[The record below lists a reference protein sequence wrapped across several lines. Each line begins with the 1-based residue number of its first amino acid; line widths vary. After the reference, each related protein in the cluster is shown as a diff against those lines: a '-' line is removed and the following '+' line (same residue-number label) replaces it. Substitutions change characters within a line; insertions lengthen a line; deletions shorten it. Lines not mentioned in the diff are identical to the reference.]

1 MKTILQTKFLTC
13 LLALMPFLALAEDPL
28 PNIIVIITDQHTGKI
43 MTQRGYNHIDTP
55 GLDKLADEG
64 TLFTKSYVTYPVCT
78 FSRKSMITGLMPH
91 KLDDVETAAT
101 SVGKTMKDAG
111 YDTGYFGKWHVG
123 NTHLDE
129 LEAWHGFDTYYENYY
144 DGVIYDHSKAFLD
157 ETRTKPFFMV
167 TSYNNPHDACEL
179 ARNISGGDDTYHDG
193 AVEEAMDLAF
203 CPPLPFNYEIP
214 LNEAEGHSARRN
226 QDPGDQHYSSHPTK
240 TWTDTEW
247 RQYLYG
253 YDRLLEKVD
262 SRIEDLIDDLDEK
275 GLLENTVIIYTSDHG
290 DGRAAHKWNQK
301 KSFYEESVNVPFIIS
316 WKGKT
321 KAGVVDETTLVSS
334 GLDLYPTIL
343 QFAGIDIPE
352 SFHGID
358 LSPAALITP
367 TGTIT
372 PRDYVISE
380 NVQSV
385 YTGSTGGKFNGRMV
399 VTNEFKYMLF
409 DKGVNREQLY
419 DLTTDPG
426 ELAPVTD
433 DPNYQDDIA
442 DMRQKLKD
450 WVIEV
455 GDDFDVD
462 TYVAELESN
471 AELDNIKLNG
481 QSITSFSPNTKN
493 YSLFIN
499 PVDDVTVEALPFNSA
514 STVTITPPADINGD
528 EQARTAT
535 IVVESEDTNESNTYT
550 VVVDFT
556 DESALKPTKDAYV
569 RGGESAD
576 TNFGSDINLD
586 VKQGGNVDFFRK
598 AFLTF
603 DVSQFEG
610 ASSATLKLYT
620 TTSKAAPVTLYEADN
635 NWDESTI
642 TWNNAP
648 VLGTEIATKQIGNI
662 KQYYEWDVTDFVH
675 ENAGGMVSFGL
686 YDPSADNS
694 HITFTSKD
702 ALGNH
707 PQLVVVPGEA
717 TDNTDENE
725 DDENEDDENDDE
737 NEVVLSAE
745 PSKQQISI
753 YPNPLND
760 GMLYVDLPSNDGT
773 QTDISI
779 TDMQGKMIYHNQ
791 VQNKKSIQIDTNSW
805 LTKGLYVIS
814 VRTEN
819 TTSIFKLIVR

>member
-1 MKTILQTKFLTC
+1 MKTIIQTSILLC
-13 LLALMPFLALAEDPL
+13 LLTLVSRHSMADDPL

-43 MTQRGYNHIDTP
+43 MTQRGYNHITTP
-55 GLDKLADEG
+55 GIDKLAAEG

-91 KLDDVETAAT
+91 KLDDVTVAT

-123 NTHLDE
+123 TTKLDE
-129 LEAWHGFDTYYENYY
+129 IEAWHGFDSYYENYY
-144 DGVIYDHSKAFLD
+144 DSTIYKESKAFLD
-157 ETRTKPFFMV
+157 QTRTKPFFMV

-179 ARNISGGDDTYHDG
+179 ARNISGGDDKYHDG
-193 AVEEAMDLAF
+193 EVDEAMDVAL

-214 LNEAEGHSARRN
+214 LNEAEGHYSRRN
-226 QDPGDQHYSSHPTK
+226 QDPGDPHYSSHPTK

-247 RQYLYG
+247 RQFLYG

-262 SRIEDLIDDLDEK
+262 ARIEDLIDDLDEK
-275 GLLENTVIIYTSDHG
+275 NLLENTVIIYTSDHG
-290 DGRAAHKWNQK
+290 DGRGAHKWNQK

-321 KAGVVDETTLVSS
+321 KAGVVDNSTLVSS

-343 QFAGIDIPE
+343 QFAGITEAPAGL
-352 SFHGID
+352 HGID
-358 LSPAALITP
+358 LSPAALENP
-367 TGTIT
+367 TGTLT

-380 NVQSV
+380 NVQRV
-385 YTGSTGGKFNGRMV
+385 YTGHTGGQFNGRMV
-399 VTNEFKYMLF
+399 VTNDFKYMLF

-433 DPNYQDDIA
+433 DPAYQTDIA
-442 DMRQKLKD
+442 DLRQKLKD
-450 WVIEV
+450 WVAAT
-455 GDDFDVD
+455 GDDFEVD
-462 TYVAELESN
+462 QIVADLESS
-471 AELDNIKLNG
+471 AELDDIKLNG
-481 QSITSFSPNTKN
+481 QSVTSFSPSLKS
-493 YSLFIN
+493 YSIFIN
-499 PVDDVTVEALPFNSA
+499 PVETLTVEATPVNSA
-514 STVTITPPADINGD
+514 SSVTITPPSDIHGD

-535 IVVESEDTNESNTYT
+535 VVVESEDTNTINTYT
-550 VVVDFT
+550 VVVGFT
-556 DESALKPTKDAYV
+556 DESALTPTQDAYV

-576 TNFGSDINLD
+576 LNFGSEIDLD
-586 VKQGGNVDFFRK
+586 VKQGGNPDFYRK

-603 DVSQFEG
+603 DVSSFEG

-635 NWDESTI
+635 NWSESTI

-648 VLGTEIATKQIGNI
+648 ALGTEISTLQIGNV
-662 KQYYEWDVTDFVH
+662 KQYYEWDVTSFVH
-675 ENAGGMVSFGL
+675 ENAGGLVSFGL

-717 TDNTDENE
+717 TNEDEDEENE
-725 DDENEDDENDDE
+725 DDEDDK
-737 NEVVLSAE
+737 NEVVLSTE
-745 PSKQQISI
+745 PSTQQISI
-753 YPNPLND
+753 YPNPLNN
-760 GMLYVDLPSNDGT
+760 GILYVDLPSNDGAKVH
-773 QTDISI
+773 ISI
-779 TDMQGKMIYHNQ
+779 TDMQGKEIYQNQ
-791 VQNKKSIQIDTNSW
+791 IQNKNSIQIDTNSW
-805 LTKGLYVIS
+805 LTKGLYVIA
-814 VRTEN
+814 VRTDHA
-819 TTSIFKLIVR
+819 TTISKLIVR

>member
-1 MKTILQTKFLTC
+1 MKVFLKTS
-13 LLALMPFLALAEDPL
+13 LLLFLLCFVYRQSRAQDPL

-43 MTQRGYNHIDTP
+43 MTQRGYNHISTP
-55 GLDKLADEG
+55 GIDKLAAEG

-78 FSRKSMITGLMPH
+78 FSRKSMITGVMPH
-91 KLDDVETAAT
+91 KLDDVTVAT
-101 SVGKTMKDAG
+101 SVGKTLKDAG

-123 NTHLDE
+123 TTKLDE
-129 LEAWHGFDTYYENYY
+129 IEDWHGFDSYYENYY
-144 DGVIYDHSKAFLD
+144 DSTIYKESKAFLD
-157 ETRTKPFFMV
+157 QPRSSPFFMI

-179 ARNISGGDDTYHDG
+179 ARNISGGNDKYHDG
-193 AVEEAMDLAF
+193 EVDEAMDLAS

-214 LNEAEGHSARRN
+214 LNEAEGHYSRRD
-226 QDPGDQHYSSHPTK
+226 QDPDDQHYSSHPTK

-262 SRIEDLIDDLDEK
+262 KRIEDLVDDLDSR

-321 KAGVVDETTLVSS
+321 QAGVIDNTTLVSS

-343 QFAGIDIPE
+343 QFAGIDIPA
-352 SFHGID
+352 SLHGID
-358 LSPAALITP
+358 LSPAALTTP

-372 PRDYVISE
+372 PRDYVVSE

-426 ELAPVTD
+426 ELTPVTD
-433 DPNYQDDIA
+433 DPAYQTDIA

-450 WVIEV
+450 WVAET

-462 TYVAELESN
+462 SYVAELEAS

-481 QSITSFSPNTKN
+481 QSITSFSPGLKN
-493 YSLFIN
+493 YSIFIN
-499 PVDDVTVEALPFNSA
+499 PVETITVEAFPMNSA
-514 STVTITPPADINGD
+514 STVTITPPTDLSGD
-528 EQARTAT
+528 EQARTT
-535 IVVESEDTNESNTYT
+535 TVVVVSEDTNSTNTYSI
-550 VVVDFT
+550 VVGFT
-556 DESALKPTKDAYV
+556 DESALVPSHDAYI
-569 RGGESAD
+569 RGGEYAD
-576 TNFGSDINLD
+576 TNFGLEADLD
-586 VKQGGNVDFFRK
+586 VKQGGNPDFYRK
-598 AFLTF
+598 TFLTF
-603 DVSQFEG
+603 DVRDFTSV
-610 ASSATLKLYT
+610 SSAILKVHT
-620 TTSKAAPVTLYEADN
+620 TTTKAAPVTLYETDN
-635 NWDESTI
+635 NWDETTI

-648 VLGTEIATKQIGNI
+648 ALGNEISTQQIGNI
-662 KQYYEWDVTDFVH
+662 KQYYEWDVTSYVH
-675 ENAGGMVSFGL
+675 DNAGSMVSFGF

-707 PQLVVVPGEA
+707 PQLVIIPG
-717 TDNTDENE
+717 
-725 DDENEDDENDDE
+725 DDEDEENDDDE
-737 NEVVLSAE
+737 EDDDEINDILLEVE
-745 PSKQQISI
+745 PGTQEINI
-753 YPNPLND
+753 YPNPIHD
-760 GMLYVDLPSNDGT
+760 GILYIDLPNHDGSKI
-773 QTDISI
+773 DISI
-779 TDMQGKMIYHNQ
+779 TDMQGKVIYQNQ
-791 VQNKKSIQIDTNSW
+791 TQNIGLIKIDTNLW
-805 LTKGLYVIS
+805 LTKGLYVIGIK
-814 VRTEN
+814 TQKA
-819 TTSIFKLIVR
+819 TTISKLIVR